1 MLNHNLFI
9 LNADGAMVRASSET
23 ILVAARNVLAHRVR
37 RGASLQSPRKAG
49 EFLTARLGHLDYE
62 VFGLI
67 LLDKRH
73 RVIECMDLFR
83 GTIDGASV
91 HPREI
96 VKLALQKSAAACIVY
111 HNHPSGVQEPSQAD
125 ELITARVKEAL
136 ALIDVRLVDHLLVAG
151 PNVLSFAESGLL

>member
-1 MLNHNLFI
+1 M
-9 LNADGAMVRASSET
+9 
-23 ILVAARNVLAHRVR
+23 
-37 RGASLQSPRKAG
+37 
-49 EFLTARLGHLDYE
+49 RLGHLDYE

-96 VKLALQKSAAACIVY
+96 VKIALQKNAAACIVY
-111 HNHPSGVQEPSQAD
+111 HNHPLGCP
-125 ELITARVKEAL
+125 
-136 ALIDVRLVDHLLVAG
+136 
-151 PNVLSFAESGLL
+151 

>member
-1 MLNHNLFI
+1 MSNHNLFT
-9 LNADGAMVRASSET
+9 LGADGAVVPASSET
-23 ILVAARNVLAHRVR
+23 ILIAARQVLAHRVR
-37 RGASLQSPRKAG
+37 RGASLQSPQKAG
-49 EFLTARLGHLDYE
+49 EYLTMRLGHLDYE

-96 VKLALQKSAAACIVY
+96 VKIALQKNAAACIVY
-111 HNHPSGVQEPSQAD
+111 HNHPLCLVCSVTTDAKLHELRLGRVGVLP
-125 ELITARVKEAL
+125 
-136 ALIDVRLVDHLLVAG
+136 VRRR
-151 PNVLSFAESGLL
+151 